1 MQGPWGKR
9 EESEQNSKVLLEKGK
24 ENYKREKTSAP
35 SCALAAKNKLVI
47 EKEKKG
53 TRLLAH
59 KATLSDGGG
68 VGEGWGG
75 QSYVRGCLYGL
86 YSQVGISRALNQTQR
101 RGCSCRVAER
111 RTTRCV

>member
-1 MQGPWGKR
+1 MERQ
-9 EESEQNSKVLLEKGK
+9 ESELNSKVLLEKGK
-24 ENYKREKTSAP
+24 ENEKREKTSAP

-59 KATLSDGGG
+59 KATLRDRGG

-75 QSYVRGCLYGL
+75 RSYVRGRLYG
-86 YSQVGISRALNQTQR
+86 
-101 RGCSCRVAER
+101 
-111 RTTRCV
+111 